1 VRILGI
7 DPGTATTGWAIV
19 EQTKSELF
27 IAGFD
32 VITTSKDFPLADR
45 LLVIYE
51 ELNDII
57 KNFKPDY
64 AAVEELFFAKNVK
77 TAISVS
83 HARGVILLALKANN
97 IPFAEFAPNQ
107 VKIALTGYGKANK
120 SQMQNAVKIVTGLSF
135 IPKPDDAADAIA
147 IAICGILT
155 SRNIT

>member
-1 VRILGI
+1 MLGI
-7 DPGTATTGWAIV
+7 DPGTATTGWAVV
-19 EQTKSELF
+19 EQSRSELF

-32 VITTSKDFPLADR
+32 VISTSKDFPLADR
-45 LLVIYE
+45 LAAIYE

-57 KNFKPDY
+57 KNFKPEY

-83 HARGVILLALKANN
+83 HARGVILLALKQNN
-97 IPFAEFAPNQ
+97 IPFSEFAPNQ
-107 VKIALTGYGKANK
+107 VKIALTGYGKASK
-120 SQMQNAVKIVTGLSF
+120 MQVQKAVKTVTGLSF

-155 SRNIT
+155 TKNIR